1 MQNFVT
7 LRQPL
12 LGELAM
18 SRKRREEEKKMP
30 FIVATYVYA
39 CSPRAAHA
47 LRSDQ
52 CLQQVDMHLMP
63 DLRNYPSNFE
73 LIHLSY
79 DYMMDDE
86 ILWLVSQYCAY
97 VYGQKKQKAHIF
109 QLRSEQEL
117 RKKFNENIIWY
128 KCISL
133 LKFTEFPK
141 FLTF

>member
-1 MQNFVT
+1 
-7 LRQPL
+7 
-12 LGELAM
+12 
-18 SRKRREEEKKMP
+18 MP

-97 VYGQKKQKAHIF
+97 VYGQKKQKAHNYIINVDK
-109 QLRSEQEL
+109 LRSHLMGLYANNQNNQNVL
-117 RKKFNENIIWY
+117 AYI
-128 KCISL
+128 
-133 LKFTEFPK
+133 
-141 FLTF
+141 TF

>member
-1 MQNFVT
+1 VATFVSACSQGQHT
-7 LRQPL
+7 HSART
-12 LGELAM
+12 
-18 SRKRREEEKKMP
+18 KMP

-52 CLQQVDMHLMP
+52 CVQQGDMHLMP

-97 VYGQKKQKAHIF
+97 VYGQKKQKAHNYIINVDK
-109 QLRSEQEL
+109 LRSHLMGLYANNQNNQNVL
-117 RKKFNENIIWY
+117 AYI
-128 KCISL
+128 
-133 LKFTEFPK
+133 
-141 FLTF
+141 TF